1 MMVPRGERWAL
12 RAVAAAR
19 PARTMS
25 ESAFGGPHP
34 SRASLDPRRP
44 ICPVPPSESEKVA
57 VDTQWERE
65 MFKFRTAVEGT
76 TIQRSEETGPE
87 IMTAGFDRAT
97 IPKEQ
102 LDALRTHIKNDEP
115 LRVADVLL
123 YALPDVRAA
132 PVAEVTIFDKKN
144 REKVLG
150 TEWHALGGR
159 YKWAVGGDVGEDLT
173 KVANCALFANWEAS
187 LRCCAYFSI
196 LEATQ
201 DHKGVG
207 NGMLQ
212 PGQTLADLPRPPCPP
227 PEWPPRWFVNAPHN
241 AHKKKD
247 ASDSDDS
254 DDAS

>member
-1 MMVPRGERWAL
+1 M
-12 RAVAAAR
+12 
-19 PARTMS
+19 
-25 ESAFGGPHP
+25 
-34 SRASLDPRRP
+34 
-44 ICPVPPSESEKVA
+44 
-57 VDTQWERE
+57 
-65 MFKFRTAVEGT
+65 
-76 TIQRSEETGPE
+76 
-87 IMTAGFDRAT
+87 
-97 IPKEQ
+97 
-102 LDALRTHIKNDEP
+102 
-115 LRVADVLL
+115 
-123 YALPDVRAA
+123 
-132 PVAEVTIFDKKN
+132 
-144 REKVLG
+144 
-150 TEWHALGGR
+150 
-159 YKWAVGGDVGEDLT
+159 GGDVGEDLT